1 MRKRFSKRSTAPSL
15 EEAPVTIDSLGAQGD
30 GTARINGQIVHVP
43 LALPGDHINL
53 KYDTKALRSAG
64 FSLLSP
70 GPDRIPPPCLH
81 FSVCGG
87 CQLQHLSENAYKTWK
102 RGLVTDAVARAGGD
116 PALVADLVSVPIAS
130 RRRAVF
136 TAIRE
141 GKKFRLGFRHRQG
154 HSVENIT
161 ECLVLTPRLAELLPP
176 LRASL
181 ETETNL
187 RELRITAAMTETGID
202 LVIEAETGLDLRLRE
217 KFAQFAQDQ
226 DLARLS
232 WQQGNGT
239 AEPVAMR
246 RPPILTFGKVAVTL
260 PPGTFLQP
268 SQEGGIALQNFVSEA
283 IPRNTSRIADLY
295 AGCGP
300 FTFSLAGRA
309 IIHAVEENSEA
320 VNAVTLAARRGS
332 LVPWVTAEQ
341 RDLDRR
347 PLQPDEL
354 AGFDTVIFDPP
365 RAGAAAQAAA
375 LAQSQVPVVIAI
387 SCNPATFARDA
398 RTLIAGGYTLDKVM
412 PLDQFPWSTHVELAA
427 KFIKPE

>member
-1 MRKRFSKRSTAPSL
+1 MRRRFSKRSTEPSL
-15 EEAPVTIDSLGAQGD
+15 EEAPVIIDSLGAQGD
-30 GTARINGQIVHVP
+30 GTAQINGQIVHVP

-53 KYDTKALRSAG
+53 KYDRKTLRSAG
-64 FSLLSP
+64 FSLLLS
-70 GPDRIPPPCLH
+70 GPDRISPPCRH
-81 FSVCGG
+81 FSLCGG
-87 CQLQHLSENAYKTWK
+87 CQLQHLSETAYKTWK
-102 RGLVTDAVARAGGD
+102 RRLVVDAVTRAGGD
-116 PALVADLVSVPIAS
+116 PALVGDLVSVPTAS

-141 GKKFRLGFRHRQG
+141 GKRFRLGFRHRQG

-161 ECLVLTPRLAELLPP
+161 ECLILTPKLAELLPP
-176 LRASL
+176 LRTSL
-181 ETETNL
+181 EAETSLSKL
-187 RELRITAAMTETGID
+187 RLTAAMTETGVD
-202 LVIEAETGLDLRLRE
+202 LVIEAETELDLRLRE
-217 KFAQFAQDQ
+217 KFARFAQDQ

-232 WQQGNGT
+232 WRQGNGT
-239 AEPVAMR
+239 AEPIAMR
-246 RPPILTFGKVAVTL
+246 RAPILTFGKVPVAL

-268 SQEGGIALQNFVSEA
+268 SQEGGLALQSFISDA
-283 IPRNTSRIADLY
+283 TPRDTSRIADLY

-309 IIHAVEENSEA
+309 IIHAVEENPEA

-365 RAGAAAQAAA
+365 RAGAAPQAAA

-387 SCNPATFARDA
+387 SCNPATFMRDA

-412 PLDQFPWSTHVELAA
+412 PLDQFTWSAHVELAA
-427 KFIKPE
+427 KFIKLK

>member
-1 MRKRFSKRSTAPSL
+1 MRKRPLMRKAKSHV
-15 EEAPVTIDSLGAQGD
+15 EETLVTIDDLGTQGD
-30 GTARINGQIVHVP
+30 GTARIKGQIVHVP

-53 KYDTKALRSAG
+53 KYDAKTLRSVG
-64 FSLLSP
+64 FSIVSP
-70 GPDRIPPPCLH
+70 SPDRRLAPCAH

-87 CQLQHLSENAYKTWK
+87 CQLQHLSETAYKTWK
-102 RGLVTDAVARAGGD
+102 RGLVIDAVTRAGGD
-116 PALVADLVSVPIAS
+116 PGIVSDLVSVPVAS
-130 RRRAVF
+130 RRRAVL
-136 TAIRE
+136 TAIRD
-141 GKKFRLGFRHRQG
+141 GRKFRLGFRHRQG
-154 HSVENIT
+154 HNVENIA
-161 ECLVLTPRLAELLPP
+161 ECLLLTPPLAALLPP
-176 LRASL
+176 LKASL
-181 ETETNL
+181 ETEANL
-187 RELRITAAMTETGID
+187 SELRITATMAETGID
-202 LVIEAETGLDLRLRE
+202 LVMETETGLDLRLRE

-232 WQQGNGT
+232 WRQANGT
-239 AEPVAMR
+239 AEPIAMR
-246 RPPILTFGKVAVTL
+246 RTPILIFGKIPVAL

-268 SQEGGIALQNFVSEA
+268 SHEGGLALQAFVGEA
-283 IPRNTSRIADLY
+283 TPRDTSRIADLY

-309 IIHAVEENSEA
+309 IVHAVEENPEA
-320 VNAVTLAARRGS
+320 VSAVTLAARRGS

-365 RAGAAAQAAA
+365 RAGAAAQATA

-398 RTLIAGGYTLDKVM
+398 RTLIAGGYILDKVM
-412 PLDQFPWSTHVELAA
+412 PLDQFPWSSHVELAA
-427 KFIKPE
+427 KFIKA

>member
-1 MRKRFSKRSTAPSL
+1 MRKRPPIRKATSNL
-15 EEAPVTIDSLGAQGD
+15 EDAIVTIDRLGAQGD

-43 LALPGDHINL
+43 LALPGDRINL
-53 KYDTKALRSAG
+53 KYDTKTLRSAG
-64 FSLLSP
+64 FSILSP
-70 GPDRIPPPCLH
+70 GPARISAPCVH

-87 CQLQHLSENAYKTWK
+87 CQLQHFSETAYRTWK
-102 RGLVTDAVARAGGD
+102 RGLVVDAVVRAGGD
-116 PALVADLVSVPIAS
+116 PTIVGDLVSVPSAS

-136 TAIRE
+136 AAIRD
-141 GKKFRLGFRHRQG
+141 GKKFHLGFRHRQG
-154 HSVENIT
+154 HRVENIT
-161 ECLVLTPRLAELLPP
+161 DCLILVPKLAELLPT
-176 LRASL
+176 LRACL
-181 ETETNL
+181 GTETPL
-187 RELRITAAMTETGID
+187 SDLRITATMTEPGID
-202 LVIEAETGLDLRLRE
+202 LVIETTTGLDLRLRE

-232 WQQGNGT
+232 WRHGNEP
-239 AEPVAMR
+239 AEPIAMR
-246 RPPILTFGKVAVTL
+246 RTPFLVFGKVPVAL

-268 SQEGGIALQNFVSEA
+268 SYEGSLALQAFVGEA
-283 IPRNTSRIADLY
+283 TPRDTSRIADLY
-295 AGCGP
+295 AGCGL

-309 IIHAVEENSEA
+309 IVHAVEENPEA

-365 RAGAAAQAAA
+365 RAGAAAQAVA
-375 LAQSQVPVVIAI
+375 LAQSEVPTVIAI
-387 SCNPATFARDA
+387 SCNPATFTRDA
-398 RTLIAGGYTLDKVM
+398 RILIAGGYIINKVM
-412 PLDQFPWSTHVELAA
+412 PLDQFPWSSHVELAA

>member
-1 MRKRFSKRSTAPSL
+1 MRKRPPNRSTAPSL
-15 EEAPVTIDSLGAQGD
+15 EEISVTIDSLGAQGD
-30 GTARINGQIVHVP
+30 GTARINGQAVHVP
-43 LALPGDHINL
+43 LAVPGDHINL
-53 KYDTKALRSAG
+53 TYDTKTLRSAG
-64 FSLLSP
+64 FSILSP
-70 GPDRIPPPCLH
+70 SPHRISPPCRH
-81 FSVCGG
+81 FSMCGG
-87 CQLQHLSENAYKTWK
+87 CQLQHLSETAYKIWK
-102 RGLVTDAVARAGGD
+102 RGLVTEAVARAGGD
-116 PALVADLVSVPIAS
+116 QALVGDLVSVPISS

-136 TAIRE
+136 TAIRD
-141 GKKFRLGFRHRQG
+141 GKRFRLGFRHRQG

-161 ECLVLTPRLAELLPP
+161 ECLILTPKLAELLPP

-187 RELRITAAMTETGID
+187 RELRLTATMTETGID
-202 LVIEAETGLDLRLRE
+202 LVIETETGLDLRLRE

-232 WQQGNGT
+232 WRQGNGT
-239 AEPVAMR
+239 AEPIAMR
-246 RPPILTFGKVAVTL
+246 RAPILTFGKVPVVL

-268 SQEGGIALQNFVSEA
+268 SQEGGLALQSFVSEA
-283 IPRNTSRIADLY
+283 TQRDTSRIADLY

-320 VNAVTLAARRGS
+320 ISAVTLAARRGS

-347 PLQPDEL
+347 PLQLDEL

-365 RAGAAAQAAA
+365 RAGAAAQVTA

-387 SCNPATFARDA
+387 SCNPATFTRDA

-412 PLDQFPWSTHVELAA
+412 PLDQFPWSAHVELAA
-427 KFIKPE
+427 KFIKA

>member
-1 MRKRFSKRSTAPSL
+1 MRKRPSKRSAAPSL

-30 GTARINGQIVHVP
+30 GTTRINGQIVHVP

-53 KYDTKALRSAG
+53 KYDTKTLRSAG

-70 GPDRIPPPCLH
+70 GPDHTTPPCLH

-87 CQLQHLSENAYKTWK
+87 CQLQHLSESAYKIWK
-102 RGLVTDAVARAGGD
+102 RGLVIEAVTRAGGD
-116 PALVADLVSVPIAS
+116 PALVDDLVRVPIAS

-136 TAIRE
+136 SAIRQ
-141 GKKFRLGFRHRQG
+141 GKGLRLGFRHRQG

-161 ECLVLTPRLAELLPP
+161 ECLILTPGLAELLPP

-181 ETETNL
+181 ETETDL
-187 RELRITAAMTETGID
+187 RELRITATMTETGID
-202 LVIEAETGLDLRLRE
+202 LVIETETGLDLRLRE

-232 WQQGNGT
+232 WRQGNGT

-246 RPPILTFGKVAVTL
+246 RPPVLTFGKVAVTL
-260 PPGTFLQP
+260 PPGAFLQP

-283 IPRNTSRIADLY
+283 TPHDTSRIADLY

-300 FTFSLAGRA
+300 FTFGLAGRA

-320 VNAVTLAARRGS
+320 VNAVTLAARRAS

-387 SCNPATFARDA
+387 SCNPATFTRDA
-398 RTLIAGGYTLDKVM
+398 RTLIAGGYTLEKVI
-412 PLDQFPWSTHVELAA
+412 PLDQFPWSAHIELAA
-427 KFIKPE
+427 KFVKA